1 MNPVCALEKLTALS
15 TLLSLHR
22 SDKDFCWFALSR
34 LHSKDLTL
42 STCIQ
47 FSELVM
53 AQQSPDDSGECVE
66 EVKSSNY
73 YSISQLAF
81 LFVNWL
87 IGVAW
92 ILRNK
97 CKTKRNDRLENAL
110 ARYRNDHAFIN
121 MNAPMGSPLGSP
133 IGSPIGSPTGSPLVS
148 PQLTPSF
155 TRRQIGATLQA
166 RGADGTIKTYIRQP
180 AAIQHQP
187 TNSTI
192 INLEEVSKS
201 FVRKLQK

>member
-1 MNPVCALEKLTALS
+1 MCVRKLTALS
-15 TLLSLHR
+15 IFLSLHR

-47 FSELVM
+47 FDELVM
-53 AQQSPDDSGECVE
+53 AQQPQDNSGECVE

-73 YSISQLAF
+73 YVISQLAF

-87 IGVAW
+87 VGVAW
-92 ILRNK
+92 ILKNK

-110 ARYRNDHAFIN
+110 ARYHNDHAFIN
-121 MNAPMGSPLGSP
+121 MNAPMGSP

-155 TRRQIGATLQA
+155 TRRQIGGTLQA

-187 TNSTI
+187 ANSTI
-192 INLEEVSKS
+192 INLEEVS
-201 FVRKLQK
+201 

>member
-15 TLLSLHR
+15 TFLSLHR

-42 STCIQ
+42 STCIE

-53 AQQSPDDSGECVE
+53 AQQPQDDSGKCVE

-73 YSISQLAF
+73 YVISQLAF
-81 LFVNWL
+81 LLVNWL

-92 ILRNK
+92 VLAQK
-97 CKTKRNDRLENAL
+97 CKRSKNDRLGNAL
-110 ARYRNDHAFIN
+110 ARYHNDHAFIN

-166 RGADGTIKTYIRQP
+166 RGADGTIKTFIRQP
-180 AAIQHQP
+180 TAIQHQP

-201 FVRKLQK
+201 FVRKLHK